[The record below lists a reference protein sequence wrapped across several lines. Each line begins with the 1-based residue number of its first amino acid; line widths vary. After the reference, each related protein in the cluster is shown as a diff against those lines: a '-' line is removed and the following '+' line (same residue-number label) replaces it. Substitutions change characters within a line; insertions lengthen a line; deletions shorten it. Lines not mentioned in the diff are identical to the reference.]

1 MKVMAIFDHD
11 GKRSEVIQEQ
21 EDIYIVNFYQGPRWK
36 HATEFKNYMEAVR
49 VAEQYAQTGRPTL
62 LVD

>member
-1 MKVMAIFDHD
+1 MAIFDHD

-21 EDIYIVNFYQGPRWK
+21 DGIYTVNFYQGPKWK
-36 HATEFKNYMEAVR
+36 HATEFKSYMEAVR
-49 VAEQYAQTGRPTL
+49 VAEQYAQTGRPQL